1 MPRGDGIPLH
11 GTGGGSFS
19 SSPCSKGEDVCNAML
34 SDLYA
39 GMLHSMS
46 RLLGARPSCIIST
59 KTLIGQ
65 NWSFRRITNTWMNF
79 KDTVTRKKPYSY
91 NLLYVAIEA
100 KFKSRQSS
108 SKVIEVGTDRE
119 G

>member
-1 MPRGDGIPLH
+1 
-11 GTGGGSFS
+11 
-19 SSPCSKGEDVCNAML
+19 
-34 SDLYA
+34 
-39 GMLHSMS
+39 
-46 RLLGARPSCIIST
+46 
-59 KTLIGQ
+59 
-65 NWSFRRITNTWMNF
+65 MNF